1 MRRQI
6 QTLSAEAL
14 LASPDDYDTLI
25 DARSESEY
33 AFDHIPGAI
42 NHPVLNDR
50 QRASVGTLYQRVDP
64 FVARKHGA
72 QFANLNIAAHLAG
85 WMDHDRDWRPVV
97 YCWRGGQRSGSLAL
111 VLHEIGWPVRILQG
125 GYKAYRRHL
134 QATFSA
140 VIDAL
145 QFRVLT
151 GPTGSGKTELL
162 TQMAHEGFQT
172 LDLEALAHHRGSLL
186 GGYTTPQP
194 SQKWFES
201 QVYAQLSAMDP
212 ARPVWVESE
221 SSKIGQL
228 HLPERLFQRMLCAPA
243 LALEAPVTARAV
255 FLQQIYQDM
264 LADPDRLRTAI
275 TALQFRQP
283 KRLVQQWLE
292 WVEMAQWQSLA
303 ESLLVAHYDPA
314 YRRSQHRLGVCGAI
328 EVMPGQLTWALIKR
342 LEAFESETPE
352 TTSTLHAFSSH

>member
-6 QTLSAEAL
+6 QTLSADTL
-14 LASPDDYDTLI
+14 LSAPDDYDTLI

-33 AFDHIPGAI
+33 ALDHIPGAL

-50 QRASVGTLYQRVDP
+50 QRASIGTLYQQVDP

-72 QFANLNIAAHLAG
+72 QFANLNIARHLGG
-85 WMDHDRDWRPVV
+85 WMDRARDWRPVV

-111 VLHEIGWPVRILQG
+111 VLHEIGWPVKVLEG

-134 QATFSA
+134 QDRLPS

-145 QFRVLT
+145 QFRVVT

-162 TQMAHEGFQT
+162 AQMACEGFQT

-186 GGYTTPQP
+186 GGYVTPQP

-201 QVYAQLSAMDP
+201 QLYAQLALMDP
-212 ARPVWVESE
+212 VRPVWVESE

-228 HLPERLFQRMLCAPA
+228 HLPERLFQRMLGSPA
-243 LALEAPVTARAV
+243 LALDADVPTRAA
-255 FLQQIYQDM
+255 FLQGVYQDM
-264 LADPDRLRTAI
+264 LADPERLLAAI
-275 TALQFRQP
+275 KALQFRQP
-283 KRLVQQWLE
+283 KRLIQEWLD
-292 WVEMAQWQSLA
+292 WVETAQWQRLA
-303 ESLLVAHYDPA
+303 EGLLIAHYDPA
-314 YRRSQHRLGVCGAI
+314 YRRSQHRLAVS
-328 EVMPGQLTWALIKR
+328 ETVTVTPGQLTASLVRR
-342 LEAFESETPE
+342 LEHFESER
-352 TTSTLHAFSSH
+352 HVARA